1 MQCFANP
8 WIDALLGVIL
18 LLHIF
23 HAFPFDDFPKCILL
37 CANLFWHSVL
47 FVLMLLF
54 SFPLEELLVLVL
66 GSALLG
72 LGLAYLAERGG
83 VRHDL

>member
-23 HAFPFDDFPKCILL
+23 PVFPLGDCVKRILL
-37 CANLFWHSVL
+37 WVNLLCHSAL
-47 FVLMLLF
+47 FLLMLLF
-54 SFPLEELLVLVL
+54 NFPLEELLVLVL
-66 GSALLG
+66 CSALVAATLG
-72 LGLAYLAERGG
+72 YLLEGR
-83 VRHDL
+83 RKQ

>member
-18 LLHIF
+18 LLHILSI
-23 HAFPFDDFPKCILL
+23 FPLGDSLKRILL
-37 CANLFWHSVL
+37 WVNLLYHSAL
-47 FVLMLLF
+47 CLLMLLF

-66 GSALLG
+66 GSALVAATLG
-72 LGLAYLAERGG
+72 YLLEGR
-83 VRHDL
+83 RKQ

>member
-18 LLHIF
+18 LLHIL
-23 HAFPFDDFPKCILL
+23 HAFPFDDSLKRILL
-37 CANLFWHSVL
+37 WVNLLCHSVL

-54 SFPLEELLVLVL
+54 NFPLEELLVLVL
-66 GSALLG
+66 GSALVAAT
-72 LGLAYLAERGG
+72 LAYLLEGRPKE
-83 VRHDL
+83 

>member
-18 LLHIF
+18 LLHIL
-23 HAFPFDDFPKCILL
+23 HAFPFDAFSKRILL
-37 CANLFWHSVL
+37 CDNLFYHSVL

-54 SFPLEELLVLVL
+54 NFPLEELLVLVL
-66 GSALLG
+66 GSALVAATLG
-72 LGLAYLAERGG
+72 YLLEGR
-83 VRHDL
+83 RKE

>member
-23 HAFPFDDFPKCILL
+23 SAFPFDDFPKCILL
-37 CANLFWHSVL
+37 CANLFWHSAL
-47 FVLMLLF
+47 FLLMLLF

-66 GSALLG
+66 GSALVAAA
-72 LGLAYLAERGG
+72 LACLFEGRQKE
-83 VRHDL
+83 